1 MAKNSLESTN
11 EICIVYLG
19 NQCLYK
25 GVDQLSI
32 LLSRRTV
39 SQIQAELS

>member
-1 MAKNSLESTN
+1 MAKDSLESAD

-19 NQCLYK
+19 NQSLYK

-39 SQIQAELS
+39 SQIQTELS